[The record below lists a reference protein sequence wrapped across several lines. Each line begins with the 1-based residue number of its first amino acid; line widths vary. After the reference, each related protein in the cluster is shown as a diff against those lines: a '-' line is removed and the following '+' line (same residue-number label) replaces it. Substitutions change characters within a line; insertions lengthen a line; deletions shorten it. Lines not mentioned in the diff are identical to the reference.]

1 MYLLFMDEKPFK
13 ITGEHLY
20 EILRDVYESSNIKN
34 LISNFEKYR
43 DNPDLENLLQG
54 IGGSVETPGLLK
66 PTDATG
72 SPLQGMFSVSVTNTG
87 AANGVLL
94 GQTIEPGET
103 LEYSAKTGNTLGDI
117 TFDATGTQFTIL
129 TTKIV

>member
-1 MYLLFMDEKPFK
+1 MSAENRFN
-13 ITGEHLY
+13 HLKARTTTEAILI
-20 EILRDVYESSNIKN
+20 EILKTQGDVIVTT
-34 LISNFEKYR
+34 
-43 DNPDLENLLQG
+43 DDLENLLQG

-94 GQTIEPGET
+94 GQPIAPGET